1 MPAFLYE
8 CIWNAVCMHICS
20 VCVCLCVCVCVCM
33 HMCVC
38 ACMCACTYGQLK
50 LSVTDASIQSFYLQE
65 IPHQLEVH
73 TGTLYYNQC
82 INCIHT
88 IQYFKMYVVSEVLYS
103 C

>member
-1 MPAFLYE
+1 MTQRLWRLIVIRMDWVSMSLCLHFCMNVYGMLYA
-8 CIWNAVCMHICS
+8 CIYV

-50 LSVTDASIQSFYLQE
+50 FSVTDASIQSFYLQE

-73 TGTLYYNQC
+73 TRN
-82 INCIHT
+82 I
-88 IQYFKMYVVSEVLYS
+88 V
-103 C
+103 